1 MFYKIFYLKEYEMKR
16 IILHSDMNACYASIE
31 AKLNP
36 DLKGKAM
43 AVAGNPK
50 NRNGIILAKSQEA
63 KEMGVATGMPIW
75 EAMTHCRDLILVPP
89 HYDQYLKHSKMAKK
103 IYYDYTNQVESFGLD
118 ECFLDVSGS
127 TKLFGSGLDI
137 AKEISRRMKEEVG
150 LTVSIGLSFCK
161 VFAKLGSDMKKPDA
175 ITVID
180 EKNWK
185 DKVWPQNIEAM
196 VGIGRATKA
205 KLNHIGIYTL
215 GDLAKSPVSLLQNLL
230 GINGVY
236 LWTYANGEDIRPV
249 VDIGHKDII
258 KTIGNSSTCRKD
270 LLNNGEVK
278 NVIQELSFSVSRRL
292 RESGLEANGVEIFVR
307 DSDLFSQH
315 FTDDLKLASQ
325 SSITLA
331 DAGFKLFC
339 KKYDWPLPVRA
350 IGIRA
355 TKLRPLGSGSQLDIF
370 TECDKYFK
378 EESCDKALYEIR
390 KKYGK
395 DAISFAALKRDI
407 KLPKELNEI
416 ITLPN
421 RHYNS

>member
-1 MFYKIFYLKEYEMKR
+1 MFYKIFYHKEYKMKR

-75 EAMTHCRDLILVPP
+75 EAMTHCRDLILVSP

-150 LTVSIGLSFCK
+150 LTVSIGISFCK

-175 ITVID
+175 ITIID

-196 VGIGRATKA
+196 VGVGRATKA
-205 KLNHIGIYTL
+205 KLNQIGIYTL
-215 GDLAKSPVSLLQNLL
+215 GDLAKSPISLIQNLL

-249 VDIGHKDII
+249 VDIGHKYII
-258 KTIGNSSTCRKD
+258 KTIGNS
-270 LLNNGEVK
+270 
-278 NVIQELSFSVSRRL
+278 
-292 RESGLEANGVEIFVR
+292 
-307 DSDLFSQH
+307 
-315 FTDDLKLASQ
+315 
-325 SSITLA
+325 
-331 DAGFKLFC
+331 
-339 KKYDWPLPVRA
+339 
-350 IGIRA
+350 
-355 TKLRPLGSGSQLDIF
+355 
-370 TECDKYFK
+370 
-378 EESCDKALYEIR
+378 
-390 KKYGK
+390 
-395 DAISFAALKRDI
+395 
-407 KLPKELNEI
+407 
-416 ITLPN
+416 
-421 RHYNS
+421 